1 MSVVVLAG
9 TWSLLRDS
17 LTMSLDAVPAG
28 IDPDHVHSTLAAL
41 EGVSRVHDL
50 HIWGLSTTETALT
63 VHLVKPEAQVDDD
76 WLHTIAHELH
86 DRFGIVHVTIQVETG
101 RGEHTCRLAPD
112 DVV

>member
-1 MSVVVLAG
+1 VSVVVLAG

-50 HIWGLSTTETALT
+50 HIWPMSTTEIALT
-63 VHLVKPEAQVDDD
+63 CHLVMPAGRPSDSF
-76 WLHTIAHELH
+76 LHGASALLHRQFRIAHT
-86 DRFGIVHVTIQVETG
+86 TIQIETA
-101 RGEHTCRLAPD
+101 EDEECHLASPT
-112 DVV
+112 VV